1 MVEDPTMRQLY
12 STSMLG
18 PYVQIF
24 VLDYRRGYLGKDQV
38 LWLTEALTNS
48 TARFK
53 IIMAGTPFGVSTE
66 GSVTVAKSR
75 DSVTKVCTEAI
86 SGREKE
92 REGSSGTVSML
103 IPPPVAAL
111 GWDESGRLN
120 LSLPAVIAAYQLL
133 CIKRNSDKRD
143 EMESRQSN
151 SEEVSTAQ
159 RMDLGSERDSCDM
172 NIDIVGSQRSDAF
185 EESNIPS
192 PHSAQT
198 DIESGILILSAGACI
213 PLALGK
219 PGEATAVSE
228 VTSALEQKRKSLS
241 NSNDSLDKRRPPLAL
256 SSSRSGSLRTLS
268 VLKGLEGDLIEWNKE
283 DSNVSPFAAVYDPC
297 GSGKPICFEVS
308 VGSCGDN
315 GEERSL
321 TGVIP
326 SLSPALPPV
335 LLPYLGGKLLYTTP
349 VRVPLENSGGKSL
362 DTFSAVVSLSEDG
375 YSLDLRLLL
384 FQPDQ
389 EHSVLF
395 KHRLRIPH

>member
-1 MVEDPTMRQLY
+1 MVEDPNMRQLY

-38 LWLTEALTNS
+38 PWLTEALTNS

-53 IIMAGTPFGVSTE
+53 IILSGTPFGVSTE
-66 GSVTVAKSR
+66 SIVPVAKSG
-75 DSVTKVCTEAI
+75 DSVVKVCTEGV
-86 SGREKE
+86 SGRERE
-92 REGSSGTVSML
+92 REGPSGTVSMM

-111 GWDESGRLN
+111 GWDDSGRLN
-120 LSLPAVIAAYQLL
+120 LSLAAVIAAYQLL

-143 EMESRQSN
+143 ELESRQSN

-159 RMDLGSERDSCDM
+159 RIDLGSERDSCEM
-172 NIDIVGSQRSDAF
+172 NIDVVGSQRSDPF
-185 EESNIPS
+185 DESNIPS
-192 PHSAQT
+192 PYSSQT
-198 DIESGILILSAGACI
+198 DIESGILILSAGACV
-213 PLALGK
+213 PLAIGK
-219 PGEATAVSE
+219 PGEAAAVPE

-268 VLKGLEGDLIEWNKE
+268 VLKGLEGDSREWNKE

-308 VGSCGDN
+308 VGSCGGN
-315 GEERSL
+315 GEEQSL
-321 TGVIP
+321 TGGPLI
-326 SLSPALPPV
+326 SPALPPV
-335 LLPYLGGKLLYTTP
+335 LQPYLGGKLLYTTP
-349 VRVPLENSGGKSL
+349 IRVPLENTGNRSL

-375 YSLDLRLLL
+375 YSLDLRLLFL
-384 FQPDQ
+384 QTNQD
-389 EHSVLF
+389 HSVLF